1 VCPVKKKWFE
11 FDGISMNDKTF
22 PIVPDGFFFII
33 HLAVLGIICVFLEI
47 RWAAVLFLSVT
58 LFVMWFFRNPH
69 RVTPEDEKAIISPAD
84 GRIIK
89 IEEVEEHEMLK
100 EKVRKVSIFMSVFN
114 VHVNRAPCSGTIEEI
129 SYSKGKFFPANL
141 DKASKLNERNSVLI
155 KMADGGQILTTQ
167 IAGIIAR
174 RIVCWIN
181 KGMQIQKGER
191 FGLIKF
197 GSRLDVFMPIDATI
211 SVKIGDKVWA
221 GETRIG
227 YLI

>member
-1 VCPVKKKWFE
+1 
-11 FDGISMNDKTF
+11 MNDKTF

-33 HLAVLGIICVFLEI
+33 PLAVLGILCVFLEV
-47 RWAAVLFLSVT
+47 RWAGVIFLALA

-69 RVTPEDEKAIISPAD
+69 RVTPEDERAIVSPAD

-89 IEEVEEHEMLK
+89 IEEMEETEMLN
-100 EKVRKVSIFMSVFN
+100 ERVRKVSIFMSVLN

-141 DKASKLNERNSVLI
+141 DKASKLNERNSLLI

-167 IAGIIAR
+167 IAGIVAR
-174 RIVCWIN
+174 RIVCWTS

-197 GSRLDVFMPIDATI
+197 GSRLEVFMPLSTTI
-211 SVKIGDKVWA
+211 SVKNGDRVRA
-221 GETRIG
+221 GETKIG
-227 YLI
+227 HLT